1 MRFFEIVLSGA
12 ALLSAALAVELNSW
26 PESVKAG
33 QTVTLTYS
41 PKDAATTIILRKGPS
56 TNLDTLQTLT
66 TTSTGGS
73 FEWAVPYSL
82 ENGDDYAFE
91 IRQAG
96 AEPNYSGQ
104 FALSGGVASA
114 VSSSGYST
122 EASSSAASTEAS
134 SSAASTEASSSA
146 ASTKASS
153 ADASSTA
160 YSTGVSTIKTSLV
173 TSVAS
178 ASGSLVPSAGANST
192 ISTGSPSATKSGSP
206 TGASPPVENT
216 GAASS
221 FGVNAAALFGAI
233 GAFAYFA

>member
-134 SSAASTEASSSA
+134 SSAAST
-146 ASTKASS
+146 KASS